1 MTPAPTEASLR
12 ETFADWTNAL
22 NGGQLEKFFGY
33 FHEKSNILDEDFPW
47 TLSKAD
53 FIDHL
58 GFHVGSEGNKGLWE
72 FFKWLPREE
81 QYLVVGSTGHVAGL
95 STFRGKVRDTG
106 FRQRFMGF
114 TLTWA
119 FDDGRWQLLCW
130 HQSVLA
136 GRIAGASPA

>member
-1 MTPAPTEASLR
+1 MEHAPTEASLR
-12 ETFADWTNAL
+12 AVFADWTDAL
-22 NGGQLEKFFGY
+22 NGGRLDSFYEY

-47 TLSKAD
+47 TMTKAE
-53 FIDHL
+53 FVDHL
-58 GFHVGSEGNKGLWE
+58 DFLVSGGGDKGLWE
-72 FFKWLPREE
+72 FFKWLPREV
-81 QYLVVGSTGHVAGL
+81 QFLAVGSTGHVAGFA
-95 STFRGKVRDTG
+95 TFRGKVRDTG

-119 FDDGRWQLLCW
+119 FADGRWQMLCW